1 METRNIAVWVLS
13 CSALRISGLL
23 LAIVSVG
30 FACWATSESS
40 VVRERCQRAAA
51 DGFRQ
56 DPFCYYFAGLANTV
70 GAVLAIDGKSGE
82 SWLFLPS
89 NPPFARLGLQPEAII
104 SSKRSCRTQ
113 FCASLPPKKWRSI
126 DGRTPS
132 LANHGDP
139 RLHGRERFQSK
150 ANRLT
155 CMRSRLHT
163 RTGWGRAMCPSFS

>member
-40 VVRERCQRAAA
+40 VVRERRQRAAAGFRDGILLLQASSELDPAA

-132 LANHGDP
+132 LANHDDP
-139 RLHGRERFQSK
+139 R
-150 ANRLT
+150 
-155 CMRSRLHT
+155 
-163 RTGWGRAMCPSFS
+163 